1 MLYVSFTEC
10 DILMHYHWGLGVGHE
25 HAHGIPQ
32 TTSVQP
38 ITIMPIPYEK
48 AEEDGGSQQSLPPKQ
63 AVAVKETQ
71 AAQTGEPSGW

>member
-1 MLYVSFTEC
+1 MLYVSFTQC

-25 HAHGIPQ
+25 HAHSIPR

-38 ITIMPIPYEK
+38 IMIAPILYKE
-48 AEEDGGSQQSLPPKQ
+48 AGEDGGSQQNLPPEQ

-71 AAQTGEPSGW
+71 AAQTGEPSGR